1 MASRRWSV
9 VAAAVAAAAILPA
22 SASAALTKVADPINV
37 APDDQVALQQYYPD
51 VGMAADGSF
60 AVSYSESDDPV
71 EQVYVQR
78 FTAGFAKLGARIPV
92 GPATQRNTQPSIAMA
107 PDGRFAVA
115 YQTYNNFPATPD
127 RLIQV
132 QRFGADGAPVGGPLA
147 PDGLLDQD
155 GNPPAIA
162 MGDDGR
168 FAVAWIGQPA
178 NLRVLTYSAAGAPL
192 SPVQEVGTASS
203 SAR

>member
-60 AVSYSESDDPV
+60 AVSYSESDDPF

-115 YQTYNNFPATPD
+115 YQTFPSGGGQH
-127 RLIQV
+127 IEV
-132 QRFGADGAPVGGPLA
+132 QRFAADGTPTGVPLVPGA
-147 PDGLLDQD
+147 
-155 GNPPAIA
+155 GN
-162 MGDDGR
+162 
-168 FAVAWIGQPA
+168 
-178 NLRVLTYSAAGAPL
+178 
-192 SPVQEVGTASS
+192 
-203 SAR
+203 